1 MEPPLPISPSPDYL
15 LHLQEGNKMTEEE
28 LKKAME
34 ATPEWVEHRRTI
46 ESHEASCEKQR
57 ALEAMTDELSKAGA
71 DLWTA
76 RLKANDALF
85 ATKEHKAYWKLWK
98 ENN

>member
-1 MEPPLPISPSPDYL
+1 MS
-15 LHLQEGNKMTEEE
+15 KEE

-34 ATPEWVEHRRTI
+34 ATPEWAEHRRSI
-46 ESHEASCEKQR
+46 ESHEAACEKQR

-76 RLKANDALF
+76 RLQANDALW

-98 ENN
+98 EQN